1 MQILLSDNKC
11 QELWVL
17 LQQTRKVDALSNQN
31 MIRYRREAERHVGT
45 DEHLYRFDWV
55 CERLN
60 FGIICDPDMK

>member
-1 MQILLSDNKC
+1 M
-11 QELWVL
+11 L